1 LARGCFICHT
11 PKYERPHRRSI
22 HHGHWMCSG
31 NINQA
36 EVNVRSSTIGELVAV
51 DEMIA
56 QILWTRLCMEA
67 QGIKVTNNILY

>member
-1 LARGCFICHT
+1 
-11 PKYERPHRRSI
+11 
-22 HHGHWMCSG
+22 MCSG

-36 EVNVRSSTIGELVAV
+36 EVNVCSSTIRELVAV